1 MKGKYKIGIWGQFG
15 GGKQVADGQAVK
27 TIIFAEELRKKYG
40 ADKVFTVDT
49 NNWRKHPFRLFFN
62 TLKMNAKCENV
73 CILPADNGFKVCV
86 PLLNFTNAFFHR
98 TMYYVVIGGFLP
110 ALLKREPKYLK
121 MLKKYKA
128 HFPETENLKKDM
140 EDAGLEN
147 VHVLHN
153 LKRLNT
159 LSADSV
165 QPCREKEVKVCTFA
179 RITATKGVAYAIEAV
194 KLANEKLGGN
204 YIKLDM
210 YGICPPSYQPT
221 YDKLLAENGDFVT
234 YGGVVNFNKT
244 TETLKDYFAMLFP
257 TYYHGEGF
265 PGTVIDAY
273 NAALPMIATR
283 WNYNADVIED
293 GVNGILV
300 PIKDAEAM
308 CNALLELYNDR
319 DRAYEIA
326 MNNLNSAEQ
335 YAPDRVLTKFYEFLD
350 AEK

>member
-1 MKGKYKIGIWGQFG
+1 MVSTELYKKQTLQTVFYPVYGIIIVGELFFYL
-15 GGKQVADGQAVK
+15 DGYTQGEYGSVVGEDDEAYRIVNYSL
-27 TIIFAEELRKKYG
+27 LRK
-40 ADKVFTVDT
+40 FL
-49 NNWRKHPFRLFFN
+49 RSFF
-62 TLKMNAKCENV
+62 K
-73 CILPADNGFKVCV
+73 
-86 PLLNFTNAFFHR
+86 
-98 TMYYVVIGGFLP
+98 
-110 ALLKREPKYLK
+110 
-121 MLKKYKA
+121 
-128 HFPETENLKKDM
+128 
-140 EDAGLEN
+140 
-147 VHVLHN
+147 
-153 LKRLNT
+153 
-159 LSADSV
+159 
-165 QPCREKEVKVCTFA
+165 
-179 RITATKGVAYAIEAV
+179 
-194 KLANEKLGGN
+194 
-204 YIKLDM
+204 
-210 YGICPPSYQPT
+210 
-221 YDKLLAENGDFVT
+221 DKLLAENGDFVT

-335 YAPDRVLTKFYEFLD
+335 YTPDRVLAKFYEFLD